1 MQLGLTV
8 IAEDR
13 MGILYRLTG
22 IISELNANIV
32 YTQQFIVGENT
43 GLIYMELDGVED
55 EENLAGKLEK
65 LEFVKKVETHKTM
78 KKIFGKRVL
87 IFGGGAQ
94 VAQVAMGAISEADRH
109 NIRGERISVDT
120 MAVVGEENLADAI
133 LAIKTLPRAGVLVLA
148 GSLMGGAITKAVE
161 EVKKDTNIPVICLN
175 MFGCLPKLADL
186 IVTDPLQAGVIAV
199 MTVADTAKFDITK
212 VRGRIL

>member
-13 MGILYRLTG
+13 VGILYRLTG

-65 LEFVKKVETHKTM
+65 LEFVKKVEIHKTM

-175 MFGCLPKLADL
+175 MFGSLPKLADL

>member
-13 MGILYRLTG
+13 VGILYRLTG

-32 YTQQFIVGENT
+32 YTQQFIIGDNT

-55 EENLAGKLEK
+55 EDTLVEKLEK
-65 LEFVKKVETHKTM
+65 LEFVKKIEIHKTM

-94 VAQVAMGAISEADRH
+94 VSQVAMGAISEADRH

-148 GSLMGGAITKAVE
+148 GSLMGGEITKAVE

-175 MFGCLPKLADL
+175 MFGSLPKIADL

-199 MTVADTAKFDITK
+199 MTVADTAKFDINK
-212 VRGRIL
+212 VRGKIL

>member
-13 MGILYRLTG
+13 VGILYRLTG

-32 YTQQFIVGENT
+32 YTQQFIIGDNT

-55 EENLAGKLEK
+55 EENLVEKLEK
-65 LEFVKKVETHKTM
+65 LEFVKKVEIHKTM

-94 VAQVAMGAISEADRH
+94 VSQVALGAISEADRH

-148 GSLMGGAITKAVE
+148 GSLMGGEITKAVE

-175 MFGCLPKLADL
+175 MFGSLPTIADL

-199 MTVADTAKFDITK
+199 MTVADTAKFDINK

>member
-1 MQLGLTV
+1 MQLGLT
-8 IAEDR
+8 ILAEDR
-13 MGILYRLTG
+13 VGILYRLTG
-22 IISELNANIV
+22 IISESNANIV
-32 YTQQFIVGENT
+32 YTQQFIIGEDN
-43 GLIYMELDGVED
+43 GLIYVELDGVED
-55 EENLAGKLEK
+55 ERNLVEKLEK

-78 KKIFGKRVL
+78 SKIFGKRVL

-94 VAQVAMGAISEADRH
+94 VSQVAMGAISEADRH

-148 GSLMGGAITKAVE
+148 GSLMGGEITKAVE
-161 EVKKDTNIPVICLN
+161 NVKKDTNIPVICLN
-175 MFGCLPKLADL
+175 MFGSLPKLADL
-186 IVTDPLQAGVIAV
+186 IVTDPVQAGVIAV
-199 MTVADTAKFDITK
+199 MTVADTAKFDINK